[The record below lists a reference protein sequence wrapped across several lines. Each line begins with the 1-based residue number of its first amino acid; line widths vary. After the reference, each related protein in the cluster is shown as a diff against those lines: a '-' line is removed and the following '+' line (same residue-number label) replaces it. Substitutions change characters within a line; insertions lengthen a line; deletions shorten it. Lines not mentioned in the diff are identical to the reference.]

1 MKVTTT
7 RFGELEV
14 DESRIITFAEPI
26 LGFPGSNRFI
36 LLEHEKN
43 SPFKW
48 LQSLDEE
55 KLAFILIDPLY
66 VMPEYRIEV
75 MKEDISSI
83 ELTSLEKAVVVC
95 IVNISKEATSVTAN
109 LIGPIVVNPDKML
122 AKQVVVLNSEYSIR
136 HNIMSTAKNKKPDPV
151 AQKG

>member
-1 MKVTTT
+1 LKVKTT

-14 DESRIITFAEPI
+14 DESRTITFAESI
-26 LGFPGSNRFI
+26 LGFPESKRFI
-36 LLEHEKN
+36 LLEHETN

-75 MKEDISSI
+75 MKEDITSI
-83 ELTSLEKAVVVC
+83 ELTSLEKAVVIC
-95 IVNISKEATSVTAN
+95 IVNIGKEATSITAN
-109 LIGPIVVNPDKML
+109 LIGPIIVNPDKML
-122 AKQVVVLNSEYSIR
+122 AKQVVALNSEYSIR
-136 HNIMSTAKNKKPDPV
+136 HSIMDPAKKAKDNSLP
-151 AQKG
+151 QKE